1 LTAYPKG
8 SIITITTTTGTEMKT
23 NKEKNLAHDAKMAER
38 MRPKQPEYNFK
49 PLEDAIRAMILN
61 SKVNE

>member
-1 LTAYPKG
+1 LTGYQKA
-8 SIITITTTTGTEMKT
+8 SIITLTTTTGTAMKT
-23 NKEKNLAHDAKMAER
+23 NKEKNIEYDAKMQER

-61 SKVNE
+61 SKANV

>member
-1 LTAYPKG
+1 LTGYQKA
-8 SIITITTTTGTEMKT
+8 SIITLTTTGTAMKT
-23 NKEKNLAHDAKMAER
+23 NKELNTAHDARMQER

-61 SKVNE
+61 SKANV